1 MQIIMLTTE
10 ELIDKAKKLHGEKF
24 SYSSTSLKM
33 FGENAPDIS
42 QTVIVTCP
50 MHGNFSILPI
60 VLATNP
66 KASCKKC
73 WYESLEFMTLVK
85 SAHDIPESDEYV
97 KGSNQHRC
105 SSDTPRLRVR
115 YSGCYESPQL
125 NETVRKLN
133 SVFGTG
139 R

>member
-1 MQIIMLTTE
+1 MQMNMMTTDD
-10 ELIDKAKKLHGEKF
+10 LINRAKALHGEKF
-24 SYSSTSLKM
+24 SYDATNLKM

-50 MHGNFSILPI
+50 THGNFSILPMI
-60 VLATNP
+60 LVTNQG
-66 KASCKKC
+66 ASCKKC

-85 SAHDIPESDEYV
+85 RAHEIPESDEYV

-105 SSDTPRLRVR
+105 SSDTPRLRVQ
-115 YSGCYESPQL
+115 YSGRYESPKL

-133 SVFGTG
+133 SVFGSK
-139 R
+139 